1 MILYY
6 YIHICNIRIPI
17 CMLHGQGTNPVPIV
31 YFPIFNRKIVTTTH
45 LVPLSQFHKLFSI
58 QYLLVPI
65 LTHQLTK

>member
-31 YFPIFNRKIVTTTH
+31 YFPIFNRK
-45 LVPLSQFHKLFSI
+45 L
-58 QYLLVPI
+58 
-65 LTHQLTK
+65 